1 MLSIIS
7 ELSSFL
13 LIHSLASIS
22 FTEKLQKGQTEEEN
36 AKIDFF
42 LELENAIISKV
53 NDHNDSIR
61 RHSHTG
67 GAIHL
72 SKAAPLCAK
81 FA

>member
-22 FTEKLQKGQTEEEN
+22 FTEKLQKGQTEGEN
-36 AKIDFF
+36 AKIDFS
-42 LELENAIISKV
+42 ELENAIISKV

-61 RHSHTG
+61 RYSHTG

-72 SKAAPLCAK
+72 SKATPLCAK